1 MPPTQAAQGLA
12 GAGSGIVEEDRS
24 EQPQGP
30 RDRRNPLT
38 REFEFEPRGAFAI
51 VNEAFAIYF
60 ARFKSAIALNAIA
73 QLPVAI
79 LTLLPLSGEFALL
92 AVNFISTVVLTF
104 AAVATIYLA
113 GQHYATGNVIIGVC
127 YARTLWRGVSI
138 LTLGVISAALAT
150 GLVAVAGDLQGEQPE
165 TVDWLPLLIMS
176 AILATMILVS
186 IYLTLAGPAVMFEG
200 RRGFG
205 MLRRGILL
213 ARGSEF
219 RVIWNLLVYGLTF
232 VGMTIVIMLPFGIAA
247 TALSAGEE
255 ISVVGDLLLDAGQ
268 IVLGVLVTPIIYIAF
283 ALLYFDLRTRKED
296 FTLSQLRREMGVA
309 AEDDDAE
316 PIQTEETQRENP
328 NTTRDG

>member
-1 MPPTQAAQGLA
+1 MPPSQAAQGLA
-12 GAGSGIVEEDRS
+12 DAGSGIVEEDRS

-30 RDRRNPLT
+30 RDPRNPQT
-38 REFEFEPRGAFAI
+38 REFEPRGAFAI
-51 VNEAFAIYF
+51 INEAFAIYF
-60 ARFKSAIALNAIA
+60 ARFKSVIALNAIA

-79 LTLLPLSGEFALL
+79 LTLLPATGEAATLT
-92 AVNFISTVVLTF
+92 VNFISTIVLTF

-113 GQHYATGNVIIGVC
+113 GQHYAAGNVIIGVC

-138 LTLGVISAALAT
+138 TLLGLISAALTTA
-150 GLVAVAGDLQGEQPE
+150 LVAVAGNLQGEPE
-165 TVDWLPLLIMS
+165 TVELLPIFLMS

-200 RRGFG
+200 QRALGMIARGFT
-205 MLRRGILL
+205 L

-232 VGMTIVIMLPFGIAA
+232 VGMTIVIMLPFGAA
-247 TALSAGEE
+247 ASALSAGNE

-268 IVLGVLVTPIIYIAF
+268 IVLGILVTPIIYIAF
-283 ALLYFDLRTRKED
+283 ALLYFDIRVRKEE
-296 FTLSQLRREMGVA
+296 FTLSRLRLEMGVA
-309 AEDDDAE
+309 SEEDLE
-316 PIQTEETQRENP
+316 RIQTDETEQENP